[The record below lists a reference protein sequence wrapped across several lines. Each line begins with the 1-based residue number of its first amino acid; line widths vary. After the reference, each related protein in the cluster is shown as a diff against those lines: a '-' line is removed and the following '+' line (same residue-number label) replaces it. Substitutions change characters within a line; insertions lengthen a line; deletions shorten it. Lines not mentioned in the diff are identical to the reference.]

1 MFAQDFTGGNAI
13 PKEIEVKLRMRD
25 ASSARKMLTKI
36 GAKPVRHPPAGKD
49 GRLHEL
55 NTLFDTPQG
64 GFARH
69 GQLLRLRVESP
80 AAGGKKAAT
89 RAILTYK
96 GPAEGPAKSRFKVRE
111 ENEVIVADAE
121 AMHRILESL
130 GLRGW
135 FRYEKFRTT
144 YALPASSRWAAGLHL
159 DLDETPVGVFLE
171 LEGPPSAIDRAA
183 KELGFSP
190 VNYITKDYLFLHIEK
205 CRKDGIAMAQLAPG
219 VVSGIPDMLFP

>member
-1 MFAQDFTGGNAI
+1 MFAQDFTGGAAI
-13 PKEIEVKLRMRD
+13 PKEIEVKLKMRD
-25 ASSARKMLTKI
+25 AASARKMLAKI
-36 GAKPVRHPPAGKD
+36 GAKPARHAAAGKD

-55 NTLFDTPQG
+55 NTLYDTPQG

-80 AAGGKKAAT
+80 AARGSKAAP

-96 GPAEGPAKSRFKVRE
+96 GSSEGPAKSHFKVRE
-111 ENEVIVADAE
+111 EYEVIIADAE
-121 AMHRILESL
+121 AMHHILESL

-135 FRYEKFRTT
+135 FKYEKFRTT
-144 YALPASSRWAAGLHL
+144 FALPASSRWAAGLHL
-159 DLDETPVGVFLE
+159 DLDETPVGIFLE

-190 VNYITKDYLFLHIEK
+190 ANYITKDYLFLHVEQI
-205 CRKDGIAMAQLAPG
+205 RKGGAAVPQLAPG
-219 VVSGIPDMLFP
+219 VVTGIPDMMFP